1 MCGEM
6 AERLK
11 ASDLKSDSPQG
22 LVGSNPTLPATVDP
36 GNGTG
41 PALGPEGAA
50 VGQQDALAGA
60 AWSEADQRWMGLA
73 LAEARAAAAIGEV
86 PVGAVL
92 VSAGA
97 LVARAHNRRELLGD
111 PTAHAEML
119 AVRQA
124 AAAGGGWRLAQST
137 LYVTLEPC
145 PMCAGALWLAR
156 VTRLVYAVGDPKAG
170 AAGSLY
176 NIVDDARLNHRVR
189 VEHGLMAEEAR
200 SLLLGFFRALRGRRV
215 GAPSAEGCP
224 SG

>member
-22 LVGSNPTLPATVDP
+22 LVGSNPTLPATAEP
-36 GNGTG
+36 RNG
-41 PALGPEGAA
+41 ASLAARHEGTT
-50 VGQQDALAGA
+50 VGQLGALRAE
-60 AWSEADQRWMGLA
+60 AWSGADHRWMGLA
-73 LAEARAAAAIGEV
+73 LAEARAAAVIGEV

-92 VSAGA
+92 VSAGE
-97 LVARAHNRRELLGD
+97 LVARAHNRRESLGD

-124 AAAGGGWRLAQST
+124 AAAGAGWRLAGST

-156 VTRLVYAVGDPKAG
+156 VTRLVYAAGDPKAG

-200 SLLLGFFRALRGRRV
+200 SLLLGFFRALRGRSH

>member
-22 LVGSNPTLPATVDP
+22 LVGSNPTLPATAEP
-36 GNGTG
+36 GAGPPARPEGTG
-41 PALGPEGAA
+41 LGLR
-50 VGQQDALAGA
+50 DAPAGA

-97 LVARAHNRRELLGD
+97 LVARAHNQRESLAD

-124 AAAGGGWRLAQST
+124 AAAGRGWRLAGST

-156 VTRLVYAVGDPKAG
+156 VTRLVYAAGDPKAG

-176 NIVDDARLNHRVR
+176 NIADDARLNHRLR

-200 SLLLGFFRALRGRRV
+200 SLLVGFFRALRARRG